1 MIWSRIEIEEWVIGV
16 SVTHIYTLHFGP
28 WKLSWIP
35 RGSQL
40 YHDFKRISAPKK
52 KST

>member
-1 MIWSRIEIEEWVIGV
+1 MIWSRIEIGEWTAGV
-16 SVTHIYTLHFGP
+16 SVDHIYTLHLGP
-28 WKLSWIP
+28 WKLSWVP

-40 YHDFKRISAPKK
+40 YYDFQRIRAS